1 MRIQAHL
8 CFFPHHLRS
17 NFLMG
22 AKVGFS
28 WKTCPAVPRGVG
40 LGGSGGGAWGLLT
53 GSGLGTPWE
62 DHQVPCDLL
71 GSSVFLLT
79 HTFCFSSAIFPPA
92 PHSLWGAPFLLCRS
106 NLTFFFSS
114 RNWTSAFSHLIL
126 SPRINPPSGF
136 LASRDMYQN
145 VMIFLLGLLLSLL
158 EPFVD
163 HNRTQDPQLRSSNPY
178 DRVMANV
185 YGVGTFQQPVQ
196 VPLPWDLWLYILKD
210 FGTKYGIPV
219 TVNITSTH
227 NDIIYKTVQSWK

>member
-1 MRIQAHL
+1 
-8 CFFPHHLRS
+8 
-17 NFLMG
+17 
-22 AKVGFS
+22 
-28 WKTCPAVPRGVG
+28 
-40 LGGSGGGAWGLLT
+40 
-53 GSGLGTPWE
+53 
-62 DHQVPCDLL
+62 
-71 GSSVFLLT
+71 
-79 HTFCFSSAIFPPA
+79 
-92 PHSLWGAPFLLCRS
+92 
-106 NLTFFFSS
+106 
-114 RNWTSAFSHLIL
+114 
-126 SPRINPPSGF
+126 
-136 LASRDMYQN
+136 MYQN

-219 TVNITSTH
+219 TVNIITSTH